1 MFNKKGQSLTKN
13 DVVLAALYCLET
25 EGEKSLGINR
35 VAREL
40 NIKPPSIY
48 NHISNNEELRIC
60 VAIEGWKK
68 LYNYLISSNLPCE
81 KKEDSIK
88 VLLNSFRKFAHEN
101 KDLYLVISNTSID
114 QTRLDFLE
122 VSKKFFDLFDK
133 ILSQFNISK
142 KDQIHVLRL
151 LRSTSHGFIMLEL
164 QSQFE
169 LPTNINESYD
179 FIIKSTLSFLENKK
193 R

>member
-142 KDQIHVLRL
+142 REQIHVLRL
-151 LRSTSHGFIMLEL
+151 LRSTSHGFIMLEI
-164 QSQFE
+164 QNQFE

-179 FIIKSTLSFLENKK
+179 FIISSTLNFLNK
-193 R
+193 

>member
-13 DVVLAALYCLET
+13 DVVQAALYCLET

-68 LYNYLISSNLPCE
+68 LYNYLISSKLPCE
-81 KKEDSIK
+81 KKEDSIS

-101 KDLYLVISNTSID
+101 KDLYLVISTTSIE
-114 QTRLDFLE
+114 QTRSDFLE
-122 VSKKFFDLFDK
+122 ISKKFFDLFDN
-133 ILSQFNISK
+133 ILSQFNIPK

-151 LRSTSHGFIMLEL
+151 LRSMSHGFIMLEI
-164 QSQFE
+164 QNQFE

-179 FIIKSTLSFLENKK
+179 FIIKSTLSFFDC
-193 R
+193 